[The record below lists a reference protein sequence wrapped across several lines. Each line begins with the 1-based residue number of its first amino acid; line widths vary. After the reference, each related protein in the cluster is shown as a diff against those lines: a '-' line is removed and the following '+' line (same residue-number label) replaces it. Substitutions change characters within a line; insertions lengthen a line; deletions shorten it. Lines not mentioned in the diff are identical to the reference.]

1 VIYEDLEEEAIKV
14 KGVKYVILGDITDM
28 GKARLVRVRKGG
40 WGGSGKKRKRGRVGG

>member
-40 WGGSGKKRKRGRVGG
+40 WGDRGRRGRGGE